1 MMQLTAC
8 LLCLLVP
15 LSSDTFFSFFGF
27 SNVWL
32 NAIAVGDK
40 GEDIEDEKGDEVG
53 LSNLG

>member
-1 MMQLTAC
+1 MQLTAC